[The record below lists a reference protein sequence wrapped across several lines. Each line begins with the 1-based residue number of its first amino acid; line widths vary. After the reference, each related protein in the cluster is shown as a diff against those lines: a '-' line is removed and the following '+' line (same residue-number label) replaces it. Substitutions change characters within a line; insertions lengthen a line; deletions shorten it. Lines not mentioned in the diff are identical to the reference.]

1 MTYLPLFS
9 IFIDRL
15 FWSVGYIGS
24 KMVVVLMT
32 FQAHQSNRVCNAL
45 ALLQCVA
52 SHPETRSAFL
62 QGKVTHN
69 LIIDCRGR
77 LIQNEWSFVALVDVL
92 MFIISFWK
100 GVFVCRVLVHNHW
113 PIFVLNFYYT
123 IFKVKSQYEVP
134 DFICFNIASTKWAK
148 TPKNCGIMASNSRSR
163 RQH

>member
-92 MFIISFWK
+92 MFIISF
-100 GVFVCRVLVHNHW
+100 
-113 PIFVLNFYYT
+113 
-123 IFKVKSQYEVP
+123 
-134 DFICFNIASTKWAK
+134 
-148 TPKNCGIMASNSRSR
+148 
-163 RQH
+163 